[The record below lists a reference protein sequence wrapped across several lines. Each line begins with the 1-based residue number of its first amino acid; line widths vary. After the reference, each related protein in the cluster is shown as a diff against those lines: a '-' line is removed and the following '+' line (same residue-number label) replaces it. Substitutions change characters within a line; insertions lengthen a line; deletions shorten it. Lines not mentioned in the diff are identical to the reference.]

1 MIDTCQA
8 NTLYSRFYSPN
19 LIASG
24 SSEKGENS
32 FSHQTD
38 GDLGVAVIDRY
49 TYYSL
54 EVLERVQQ
62 GGNDTLMDLFSSYS
76 KSLMG
81 STPGFRYDLFKRPV
95 EEVLITDFF
104 GAVQP
109 VEITKKSF
117 LLNEK
122 FSVFKDQQ
130 QLRKKQ
136 HRQSQGVGHNN
147 RDIPQLLTRQGDLQP
162 MLLTSV
168 ALQLAII
175 AVICIVII
183 SKNK

>member
-32 FSHQTD
+32 FSVSLFFWLDFVKIQHQTD

-62 GGNDTLMDLFSSYS
+62 GGNDTLMDLVSYQN
-76 KSLMG
+76 
-81 STPGFRYDLFKRPV
+81 
-95 EEVLITDFF
+95 FF
-104 GAVQP
+104 G
-109 VEITKKSF
+109 
-117 LLNEK
+117 
-122 FSVFKDQQ
+122 
-130 QLRKKQ
+130 
-136 HRQSQGVGHNN
+136 
-147 RDIPQLLTRQGDLQP
+147 
-162 MLLTSV
+162 
-168 ALQLAII
+168 
-175 AVICIVII
+175 
-183 SKNK
+183 